1 MSKET
6 PSKNNNLRNDHSEM
20 HYTHGVFHYPEDN
33 ITIVS
38 QGSFEDTLEAIADQP
53 SKNTTIVTP
62 ELALLNDDEFHDF
75 SVEKQT
81 NAMLKSLN
89 ERFCRL
95 KGVSYDTSNTI
106 MMGAPLQSP
115 TRTGYNNG
123 AAVFQ
128 HGSTAH
134 LQRKKYPGPYEEG
147 LGWFE
152 YTADQNPYHR
162 LGATGLICS
171 ELIFALALEKKL
183 RDTTD
188 KVLMPAAWGVPSMT
202 PEAVTQYGSI
212 DNYNQYTLDTVA
224 SMAAEDLPNL
234 KSIYIADR
242 VVDGGVPQSGKISIV
257 RK

>member
-1 MSKET
+1 MSKEKS
-6 PSKNNNLRNDHSEM
+6 PKSLQNDHSEM

-33 ITIVS
+33 ITVVT
-38 QGSFEDTLEAIADQP
+38 QPTFEDTLQAIADQP
-53 SKNTTIVTP
+53 ANNTTIVTP

-75 SVEKQT
+75 SIEKQT
-81 NAMLKSLN
+81 DAMLKTLN

-95 KGVSYDTSNTI
+95 KGVSYDTSNAI
-106 MMGAPLQSP
+106 MIGAPLQSP

-128 HGSTAH
+128 YGSTTH
-134 LQRKKYPGPYEEG
+134 LQRKKHPGPYEEE

-152 YTADQNPYHR
+152 YGADQNPYHK

-171 ELIFALALEKKL
+171 ELIFAIALEKKL
-183 RDTTD
+183 RNNTD
-188 KVLMPAAWGVPSMT
+188 KILMPAAWGVPSMT
-202 PEAVTQYGSI
+202 PETAAAYGTT
-212 DNYNQYTLDTVA
+212 DQYNQYTLDTAA

-242 VVDGGVPQSGKISIV
+242 VVDGGAPQSGKINIA